1 MATVLLSWQNAADTS
16 DHSQIQ
22 IYRYE
27 STGLVTDS
35 ILKLSPNEIAAP
47 SVGAPGSTQTY
58 EDDGAELDKGYCYG
72 VYSRNGG
79 GVSNIGDK
87 VHINVT

>member
-27 STGLVTDS
+27 SSSLVSDNV
-35 ILKLSPNEIAAP
+35 LKLSPNEIAAP
-47 SVGAPGSTQTY
+47 NVGDDGSTQTY
-58 EDDGAELDKGYCYG
+58 EDDGAELGKGYCYG

-79 GVSNIGDK
+79 GVSSIGDK